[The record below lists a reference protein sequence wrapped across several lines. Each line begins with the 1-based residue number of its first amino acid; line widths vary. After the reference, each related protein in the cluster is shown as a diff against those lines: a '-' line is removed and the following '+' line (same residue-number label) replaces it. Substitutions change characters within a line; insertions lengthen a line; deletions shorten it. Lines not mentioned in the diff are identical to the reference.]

1 MILLIN
7 DSVLC
12 HLPTPHDCS
21 TTHRGDARAPFI
33 SSWPQRKRWYME
45 VCHTLGVR
53 LEYESILRKLPKVSE
68 VATNQWVFLRCDRS
82 PNSIWFYYWSLVKK
96 KDIFPNLMWM
106 GNKSWLLSSKV
117 WLRVKKVLGTPK
129 RLSKDHPLFW

>member
-7 DSVLC
+7 DNVLC
-12 HLPTPHDCS
+12 HLPIPHDCS

-33 SSWPQRKRWYME
+33 SSWPQCKRWYME

-53 LEYESILRKLPKVSE
+53 LEYELILRKLPKVSE
-68 VATNQWVFLRCDRS
+68 VATNHWVFLRCDRS
-82 PNSIWFYYWSLVKK
+82 PNSIWFYYRSLVKK

-117 WLRVKKVLGTPK
+117 WLRVRKVLGTPK